1 MNRIAYMVLRNIFRA
16 PVWFFHIW
24 RMGRTVDSH
33 TVKERYDYLRNAI
46 CKVTRTGRVT
56 VQVHGAEHIPEKDGF
71 ILFPNHQGLFDI
83 LAIIESCP
91 KPLSVVAKKE
101 VCNVFLVK
109 QIIQLLDG
117 IPMDRKDIRSSVAI
131 INQMTDMVKQGKN
144 YVIFAEGTRS
154 REENQILSF
163 KAGTFK
169 SAVNARCPIV
179 PVALIDSFKP
189 FDLPSI
195 KKETVQIHFLEPLVY
210 EQYMG
215 LKTKEIADMVHD
227 KIQRKIN
234 ENILGNGLDNPNLI

>member
-24 RMGRTVDSH
+24 RMGRAGDSH
-33 TVKERYDYLRNAI
+33 TVRERYEYLRDAI
-46 CKVTRTGRVT
+46 REVNRTGRVD
-56 VQVHGAEHIPEKDGF
+56 VQVHGTENLPEQDGF
-71 ILFPNHQGLFDI
+71 ILFPNHQGLFDM
-83 LAIIESCP
+83 LALIEACP
-91 KPLSVVAKKE
+91 RPLSVVAKKE
-101 VCNVFLVK
+101 VCNVILVK
-109 QIIQLLDG
+109 QIIQMLDA
-117 IPMDRKDIRSSVAI
+117 IPMDRKDIRASVAV
-131 INQMTDMVKQGKN
+131 INQMTEMVKQGKN

-154 REENQILSF
+154 REGNRILRF

-179 PVALIDSFKP
+179 PVALLDSFKP

-195 KKETVQIHFLEPLVY
+195 KKETVQVHFLEPLVY

-227 KIQRKIN
+227 KIQSKIN
-234 ENILGNGLDNPNLI
+234 ENILENGLDNPNLI

>member
-1 MNRIAYMVLRNIFRA
+1 MNRIAYMVLRNLFRA

-24 RMGRTVDSH
+24 SMGRAGDRH

-46 CKVTRTGRVT
+46 RRVNRTGRVD
-56 VQVHGAEHIPEKDGF
+56 VQIHGEENLPEQDGF
-71 ILFPNHQGLFDI
+71 ILFPNHQGLFDM
-83 LAIIESCP
+83 LAIIEACP
-91 KPLSVVAKKE
+91 RPLSVVAKKE
-101 VCNVFLVK
+101 VCNVILVK
-109 QIIQLLDG
+109 QIIQMLDA
-117 IPMDRKDIRSSVAI
+117 IPMDRKDIRSSVAV
-131 INQMTDMVKQGKN
+131 INQMTETVKRGKN

-154 REENQILSF
+154 REGNQILKF

-169 SAVNARCPIV
+169 SAVNARCPIA

-195 KKETVQIHFLEPLVY
+195 KKETVQIHFLEPLHY

-234 ENILGNGLDNPNLI
+234 ENILENRLDNQNLI